1 MYDVEGLEKEWKRY
15 KSKQRTPWIVSAIL
29 IILIIIAIVFRADF
43 SAILSKYSK
52 DDNSSI
58 KREKIKQ
65 ESTPLKPYVPTM
77 APKSESNHTV
87 QKTAPLKSESNQT
100 VQKTAPLKSSEE
112 VNQSAEKKKVPP
124 MTIEVSDLEAEPVRE
139 HKRKYL
145 KIEVTDRY
153 PAKKKQTEKPKKTT
167 KKKKKQTIKS
177 VEKNFSKSR
186 SYYDSLYLARAYY
199 KKGNYPKA
207 QKWALVTNDLNSKLE
222 ESWLIFAKSKAKLG
236 ERREAEQILSAYIG
250 KTNSTKA
257 KALLRK
263 IKKGKF

>member
-1 MYDVEGLEKEWKRY
+1 MYDVEGLEKKWKRY
-15 KSKQRTPWIVSAIL
+15 KSKQRIPWIVSAVL
-29 IILIIIAIVFRADF
+29 IVLVITAIVFRADF
-43 SAILSKYSK
+43 SAMLPKYSK
-52 DDNSSI
+52 DNNSSI
-58 KREKIKQ
+58 KKEIVVQKSKSLQ
-65 ESTPLKPYVPTM
+65 PYVPTM
-77 APKSESNHTV
+77 TPKSESN
-87 QKTAPLKSESNQT
+87 QSIQEIAPIKR
-100 VQKTAPLKSSEE
+100 SEE
-112 VNQSAEKKKVPP
+112 ANQSEEKKKIPS

-153 PAKKKQTEKPKKTT
+153 PTKKKQTEKQKQTTT
-167 KKKKKQTIKS
+167 KKKKRTIGS

-222 ESWLIFAKSKAKLG
+222 ESWLIFAKSKVKLG
-236 ERREAEQILSAYIG
+236 QQREAEQILSAYIR
-250 KTNSTKA
+250 KTNSVKA
-257 KALLRK
+257 KALLQK

>member
-1 MYDVEGLEKEWKRY
+1 MYNVEGLEKKWKSY

-29 IILIIIAIVFRADF
+29 IVLIILLIVFRADI
-43 SAILSKYSK
+43 STIVSKYSK
-52 DDNSSI
+52 DDNSST
-58 KREKIKQ
+58 KKEKEVQK
-65 ESTPLKPYVPTM
+65 SKSLKPYVPTM
-77 APKSESNHTV
+77 APKSESNQSV
-87 QKTAPLKSESNQT
+87 QEIVPVSGSKEA
-100 VQKTAPLKSSEE
+100 
-112 VNQSAEKKKVPP
+112 NQSVEKRKIPS

-153 PAKKKQTEKPKKTT
+153 PTKKKQTEKPKKTT
-167 KKKKKQTIKS
+167 KKKNKRTIKS

-186 SYYDSLYLARAYY
+186 SYYDSLFLARAYY
-199 KKGNYPKA
+199 KKGNYTKS

-236 ERREAEQILSAYIG
+236 QRREAQQVLSAYIV
-250 KTNSTKA
+250 KTNSAKA
-257 KALLRK
+257 KALLLK